1 MVSISAHIIT
11 VFSLSIPYP
20 PVVMFTY
27 SLTGDNDIGVIVGTH
42 HIKIVSLLVLLIHV
56 HIWVVQF
63 LIVL

>member
-20 PVVMFTY
+20 PVVMFIFGLMGGY
-27 SLTGDNDIGVIVGTH
+27 DIAVIVGTH
-42 HIKIVSLLVLLIHV
+42 HIKIVSSLVLLIHV

-63 LIVL
+63 LIML